1 MDLLVHDVVCTL
13 LWYTGCALAVLAHR
27 QRYKVQPSCLQTL
40 SHQVTSTVR
49 VDRKPFKLARCKI
62 HAANA
67 KTIFRNLAACQTA
80 SAASPHLS
88 NLALPSLPPSCSFFL
103 LSSSNTVFILS
114 CKGPAHSCVQ
124 EIQVLDSFHQLSSIA
139 PRLTQIK
146 PLVSLS
152 AASNSVADF
161 IAISNTSVVT
171 SLSSTRPQFLLSLV
185 VKESGSSLLRL
196 KLNNYFFFSFF

>member
-1 MDLLVHDVVCTL
+1 MVHGVRTSRSCSP
-13 LWYTGCALAVLAHR
+13 A
-27 QRYKVQPSCLQTL
+27 KVQGTTVVSSDLISPGHLDCTSGQKTFQARALQN
-40 SHQVTSTVR
+40 SR
-49 VDRKPFKLARCKI
+49 RKC
-62 HAANA
+62 

-146 PLVSLS
+146 PRVSLS

-171 SLSSTRPQFLLSLV
+171 SLSSTRPQFLLSLA

-196 KLNNYFFFSFF
+196 KLNNYFFLFLLN

>member
-67 KTIFRNLAACQTA
+67 KLYLETWQRAKLLLQHHPT
-80 SAASPHLS
+80 SPTLHF
-88 NLALPSLPPSCSFFL
+88 PPYF
-103 LSSSNTVFILS
+103 
-114 CKGPAHSCVQ
+114 PP
-124 EIQVLDSFHQLSSIA
+124 VL
-139 PRLTQIK
+139 
-146 PLVSLS
+146 
-152 AASNSVADF
+152 
-161 IAISNTSVVT
+161 
-171 SLSSTRPQFLLSLV
+171 
-185 VKESGSSLLRL
+185 
-196 KLNNYFFFSFF
+196 FFSFLPLTQSLS